1 MGEQVANN
9 RCEHCNV
16 ILHTNDSGEYYP
28 VINRMDKQT
37 LIRGEYIPIGNT
49 FQYPKNWG
57 RKKGATILLETRIA
71 DKQKQLDEAGLEL
84 AKLSACLEKF
94 KEWDETSLY

>member
-16 ILHTNDSGEYYP
+16 VLHTNEVGEYYP
-28 VINRMDKQT
+28 VVNRLDVHT
-37 LIRGEYIPIGNT
+37 LIRGEYHPIGNS

-57 RKKGATILLETRIA
+57 KRKGATILLEHRIA
-71 DKQKQLDEAGLEL
+71 DKQKQITDAESEL
-84 AKLSACLEKF
+84 AKLSACLQKV
-94 KEWDETSLY
+94 KEWDDTVLY